1 MSLFSFLFQRDAHLD
16 QHEHAAALE
25 AARRATASLDID
37 AAITAHERW
46 KTRLLERL
54 QGVQAQPVHPD
65 QISDEHQ
72 CSLGHWIDADG
83 HQQLARYATF
93 RELQESHQRFH
104 GLAAEILV
112 LAELG
117 RMDDAHHLLEGEFS
131 KLSRSICQRLQDLK
145 ALA

>member
-1 MSLFSFLFQRDAHLD
+1 MNLFSFLFHRDAHLA

-37 AAITAHERW
+37 AAIKAHEQW
-46 KTRLLERL
+46 KERLLERL
-54 QGVQAQPVHPD
+54 QGVQEQPVHPD
-65 QISDEHQ
+65 QISDEHH
-72 CSLGHWIDADG
+72 CALGHWIDADG

-93 RELQESHQRFH
+93 RELQESHQQFH
-104 GLAAEILV
+104 ALAAEILV

-117 RMDDAHHLLEGEFS
+117 RREDARTLLEGDFS
-131 KLSRSICQRLQDLK
+131 KLSRSICQRLKDLK